1 MEKDFYKKEEI
12 SQIGR
17 ETTIQEDTKQIDN
30 SSISASPHS
39 DKHYPDKHQSDEHQS
54 DEHWAQI
61 SNHIR
66 KEIGDTAWRNW
77 IKPLHFA
84 GVESEI
90 IQLETTSRLLR
101 DRVSSHYSD
110 KLRIIAK
117 TLSLPISGFEIEWN
131 EKSLIMDANAAHTSN
146 PPRITKMQ
154 ESVRNNPAL
163 SPTHGLDPRFT
174 FSNFIVGKPNE
185 LAFAAA
191 RRVVESATAAFNPL
205 FLYSGVGLGKTH
217 LMHAIAWEVN
227 ARQPSRKVMYLS
239 AEKFMYRF
247 IQALR
252 HHDTMTFKEQ
262 FRSVDVLMIDD
273 VQFISGKE
281 STQEEFFHT
290 FNALV
295 DEGKQVVLSAD
306 KSPTDLSGMEER
318 LRSRLGWGMV
328 ADIHATTYELRLG
341 ILISKRDSVVVN
353 VPDAV
358 LEFLAHKITS
368 NIRELEGA
376 FNRIV
381 AHASLVGTT
390 ITVEMARET
399 LADLIRASSRRVTV
413 DDIQKQVSKHFS
425 IRTSD
430 MFSARRARSIARPR
444 QIAMYLAKNLTT
456 SSYPEIGRK
465 FGGRDHTTIMHAVKK
480 IEELLIHD
488 SELSDDVELLR
499 SLLSD
504 N

>member
-1 MEKDFYKKEEI
+1 MKNDFNYKDGFSKLARQATSEDNSDNTQICSSIVAEQLWVKIE
-12 SQIGR
+12 SQIR
-17 ETTIQEDTKQIDN
+17 QD
-30 SSISASPHS
+30 
-39 DKHYPDKHQSDEHQS
+39 
-54 DEHWAQI
+54 
-61 SNHIR
+61 
-66 KEIGDTAWRNW
+66 IGDTAWRNW
-77 IKPLHFA
+77 IKPLHFS
-84 GVESEI
+84 GLENDI
-90 IQLETTSRLLR
+90 IELTTTSKLVR
-101 DRVSSHYSD
+101 DRVKSHYSD
-110 KLRIIAK
+110 KLRLIAK
-117 TLSLPISGFEIEWN
+117 SQSLPVTGFEIEWT
-131 EKSLIMDANAAHTSN
+131 EKSLALDMPNTSVADA
-146 PPRITKMQ
+146 PRITKMQ
-154 ESVRNNPAL
+154 EAGKQTSAI
-163 SPTHGLDPRFT
+163 SSTHGLDARFT
-174 FSNFIVGKPNE
+174 FANFIVDKPNQ

-191 RRVVESATAAFNPL
+191 SRVVESATAAFNPL

-217 LMHAIAWEVN
+217 LMHAIAWEIN
-227 ARQPSRKVMYLS
+227 ARQPERKVMYLS

-252 HHDTMTFKEQ
+252 HRDTMAFKEQ

-273 VQFISGKE
+273 VQFISGKD

-295 DEGKQVVLSAD
+295 DEGKQVILSAD

-328 ADIHATTYELRLG
+328 ADIHATTYELRYS
-341 ILISKRDSVVVN
+341 ILISKRESVSVN

-376 FNRIV
+376 FNRIA
-381 AHASLVGTT
+381 AHASLVGRS

-399 LADLIRASSRRVTV
+399 LADLIRASSRRVTI

-425 IRTSD
+425 IRISD

-480 IEELLIHD
+480 VEELITHD
-488 SELSDDVELLR
+488 SEFSDDVELLR

>member
-1 MEKDFYKKEEI
+1 MEKDFYKKDVI
-12 SQIGR
+12 NSTDGKNNTR
-17 ETTIQEDTKQIDN
+17 ER
-30 SSISASPHS
+30 SSKTDYTNKNIS
-39 DKHYPDKHQSDEHQS
+39 DKTDEL
-54 DEHWAQI
+54 WRLI
-61 SNHIR
+61 SVQIR
-66 KEIGDTAWRNW
+66 KDIGETAWRNW
-77 IKPLHFA
+77 IKPLVF
-84 GVESEI
+84 ERLETEI
-90 IQLETTSRLLR
+90 IHLKSPSRLVR
-101 DRVSSHYSD
+101 DRVKSHYAD
-110 KLRIIAK
+110 KLRLVAK
-117 TLSLPISGFEIEWN
+117 SLSLPVCEFEINSIDSSIVTSFN
-131 EKSLIMDANAAHTSN
+131 ETSSSKA
-146 PPRITKMQ
+146 PRIT
-154 ESVRNNPAL
+154 EISVTKSNNKAI

-174 FSNFIVGKPNE
+174 FSNFFVGKPNE

-217 LMHAIAWEVN
+217 LMHAIAWEIN
-227 ARQPSRKVMYLS
+227 ARQPNRKVMYLS

-252 HHDTMTFKEQ
+252 HQDTMTFKEQ

-341 ILISKRDSVVVN
+341 ILISKRDSVAVS
-353 VPDAV
+353 VPDTV
-358 LEFLAHKITS
+358 LEFLARKITS

-399 LADLIRASSRRVTV
+399 LSDLIRASSRRVTI

-480 IEELLIHD
+480 VEELLNND
-488 SELSDDVELLR
+488 SEMCDDVELLR